1 MKRSRLRFINGSSMS
16 IFDVRIDGLPM
27 TVVQADGNDVV
38 PVTVDDFRISVAETY
53 DVIVQPKADRA
64 YTIFAQ
70 AEDRTGFA
78 RGTLAPRPGMAAPIP
93 PMDPRPLRT
102 MADMGMGSMAHGAG
116 MNMNSMPG
124 MDHDAMPG
132 MTHGSTP
139 DMPME
144 HGSMPGMATNHAPMN
159 GMSGME
165 ASLGAQKLQG
175 SVGVDNVAMMPTE
188 RLQSAGEGFPSGR
201 RVLTY
206 ANLRA
211 TRPGSDPRPP
221 SRDITLHLTGNM
233 ERFIW
238 GFDGKKFSEAE
249 PIVLQRGE
257 RVRFVLINDSMM
269 EHPIH
274 LHGLWSEL
282 ENGHGAYRP
291 YKHTINVK
299 PGEKLSYLVTADA
312 PGRWAYH
319 CHLLYHMEMGMFR
332 EVRVP

>member
-1 MKRSRLRFINGSSMS
+1 
-16 IFDVRIDGLPM
+16 M

-38 PVTVDDFRISVAETY
+38 PVTVDQFRISVAETY
-53 DVIVQPKADRA
+53 DVIVQPAADRA

-70 AEDRTGFA
+70 AEDRTGYA
-78 RGTLAPRPGMAAPIP
+78 RGTLAPRAGMAAAIP

-102 MADMGMGSMAHGAG
+102 MTDMGMGGVQHG
-116 MNMNSMPG
+116 SMPG
-124 MDHDAMPG
+124 MDHSAMPG
-132 MTHGSTP
+132 MDHGF
-139 DMPME
+139 
-144 HGSMPGMATNHAPMN
+144 MA
-159 GMSGME
+159 GME
-165 ASLGAQKLQG
+165 MSPEASKLQG
-175 SVGVDNVAMMPTE
+175 RVGVDNVAEMPTE
-188 RLQSAGEGFPSGR
+188 RLNRAGEGFPAGR
-201 RVLTY
+201 RVLSY
-206 ANLRA
+206 ADLRA
-211 TRPGSDPRPP
+211 LRPGSDPRPP
-221 SRDITLHLTGNM
+221 SREITLHLTGNM

-282 ENGHGAYRP
+282 DNGHGEYRP

-299 PGEKLSYLVTADA
+299 PGEKLSYLVTADE

-332 EVRVP
+332 EVRVA